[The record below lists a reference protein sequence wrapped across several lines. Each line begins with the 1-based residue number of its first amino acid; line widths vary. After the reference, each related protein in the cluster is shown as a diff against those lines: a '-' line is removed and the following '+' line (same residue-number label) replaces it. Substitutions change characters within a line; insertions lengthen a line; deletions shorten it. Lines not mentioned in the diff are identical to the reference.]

1 MALDRGGVGQH
12 GLGLDQHA
20 ARSRGDFHAVPMTVE
35 QLGAEP
41 PFECLD
47 ASADRCLLGIELCR
61 RGAEAAGF
69 CNSQEKA
76 HIVPVPEN
84 VGDLGLAWRRG
95 EHRYGRYNKIAPG
108 VYLGTGSYL
117 TLSRRPG
124 NANFFRVS

>member
-1 MALDRGGVGQH
+1 MAV
-12 GLGLDQHA
+12 
-20 ARSRGDFHAVPMTVE
+20 V

-47 ASADRCLLGIELCR
+47 APTHRGLLGIELGC

-69 CNSQEKA
+69 RNSQEKT
-76 HIVPVPEN
+76 HIIPVPEN
-84 VGDLGLAWRRG
+84 VGDLGLTWRRG

-117 TLSRRPG
+117 TLSRCPG